1 MKSESSSLQILGIAT
16 AMLLAMTGI
25 FWSNVTPLPD
35 PGVHVTGTVTRVE
48 PTVVRA
54 KPTHVRIIGYE
65 YEGQTYEVEDPT
77 PNRFGYRTG
86 KELRVTLSPENP
98 SKGVLSDTASFYV
111 FRVLTGVLAFLSVI
125 SAALLVRALCR
136 VLNTGNRESEP

>member
-1 MKSESSSLQILGIAT
+1 MKSDTSSLQILGIAT
-16 AMLLAMTGI
+16 AMLLAMTGV

-35 PGVHVTGTVTRVE
+35 PGVHVTGTVIRSE
-48 PTVVRA
+48 PAVVRA

-65 YEGQTYEVEDPT
+65 FEGQTYEIKDPT

-98 SKGVLSDTASFYV
+98 AKGVLSNTGSFYV
-111 FRVLTGVLAFLSVI
+111 FRVLTGVLAALSLV
-125 SAALLVRALCR
+125 SAALLIRTLY
-136 VLNTGNRESEP
+136 VLQRSGNRKGIR